1 MQFTIN
7 PQNGSLGIGGVR
19 LQPPQPKSEIEPQ
32 IAELVQGSRD
42 HGNGYEWLYLEG
54 LSFGGQPVSVG
65 LCFHEG
71 RLEQASWNVEL
82 RDAPKD
88 GGWPTRQAIDE
99 EVAFVRGILTQDG
112 LNIDDDPKKFNW
124 GEAWSSFD
132 AKGFLAS
139 NGLRYRLS

>member
-1 MQFTIN
+1 MVRCGGRADKRHSRAVMREKIARMTTRKPPLNAIRAFVAAAQHQNFT
-7 PQNGSLGIGGVR
+7 R
-19 LQPPQPKSEIEPQ
+19 
-32 IAELVQGSRD
+32 A
-42 HGNGYEWLYLEG
+42 
-54 LSFGGQPVSVG
+54 
-65 LCFHEG
+65 
-71 RLEQASWNVEL
+71 AVEL